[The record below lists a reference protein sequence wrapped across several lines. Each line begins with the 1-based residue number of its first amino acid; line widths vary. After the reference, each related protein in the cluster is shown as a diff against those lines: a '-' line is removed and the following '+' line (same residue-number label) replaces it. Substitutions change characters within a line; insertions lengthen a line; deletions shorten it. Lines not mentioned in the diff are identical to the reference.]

1 MSSTNKT
8 PNLELNNWVGS
19 DIPKREDFNE
29 DNNILD
35 WTIGS
40 HLDNTTMHTTAAEK
54 TKINSPFVITAY
66 TGNGS
71 SSRQIT
77 ITSEFEP
84 KWGLVFKTGY
94 TPQIMDIDNRTE
106 YNYFGIFTQ
115 NGSNI
120 GLSLSG
126 KKLTVQ
132 QSATSVLGNEIRSY
146 NENGSSYIIIAFR

>member
-8 PNLELNNWVGS
+8 PYLELNSWVGS

-29 DNNILD
+29 DNNIID
-35 WTIGS
+35 STVGTHIA
-40 HLDNTTMHTTAAEK
+40 NTTAHTSSADKA
-54 TKINSPFVITAY
+54 KINTPFVVVPY

-71 SSRQIT
+71 SSREIT
-77 ITSEFEP
+77 ITNDFSP
-84 KWGLVFKTGY
+84 KWGMVFKVSY
-94 TPQIMDIDNRTE
+94 TPSIMDIDNRTE
-106 YNYFGIFTQ
+106 YNYFGVFTPS
-115 NGSNI
+115 GSNI

>member
-8 PNLELNNWVGS
+8 PYLELNNWVGS
-19 DIPKREDFNE
+19 DIPKRTDFNE
-29 DNNILD
+29 DNNIIDLAISRHVED
-35 WTIGS
+35 T
-40 HLDNTTMHTTAAEK
+40 DAHTTTAEK
-54 TKINSPFVITAY
+54 SKINQPFVVVPY

-77 ITSEFEP
+77 ITNDFEP
-84 KWGLVFKTGY
+84 KWGIVFKVSY
-94 TPQIMDIDNRTE
+94 TPSIMDIDNRTE
-106 YNYFGIFTQ
+106 YNYFGVFT
-115 NGSNI
+115 NVGSNI

-146 NENGSSYIIIAFR
+146 NENGSAYVIIAFR